1 MLLCHTSPLPKP
13 TRPLFRYPSSC
24 CCWCWCFSTSTPGNK
39 NEEAAELLEKA
50 ANYYKLG
57 KAWREATEAYR
68 QLAGIQIK
76 QDSKHDA
83 ANAYVE
89 GAKCAMKVQPQEAV
103 VLLQSAVELYT
114 DMGRLNM
121 AARQLRDI
129 ADAQEKQG
137 LKEEA
142 LQFYA
147 QAADLFATEN
157 ATSDANKARI
167 KVAELSAELDRYQ
180 VRQGAFCVCSQ
191 FPTDR
196 QLGRGVRSANA
207 WHTYHHQQQ
216 VSLHACMDDVPV
228 QPAATAHSKRTPNVA
243 PAVSPSPTVQA
254 AEEIYVDVARSCTE
268 SNLLKFSAKG
278 YLLQAGICALCY
290 ASDDDMAIKLEQ
302 YRSAG
307 CGAWAAS
314 SSALAATTAS
324 LLGRFACVHTTPQ
337 QQGPNSFCLAYIVSC
352 HP

>member
-1 MLLCHTSPLPKP
+1 MNAEM
-13 TRPLFRYPSSC
+13 YV
-24 CCWCWCFSTSTPGNK
+24 GNK

-89 GAKCAMKVQPQEAV
+89 GAKCAMKVQPAEAV

-129 ADAQEKQG
+129 AEAQEKQG

-142 LQFYA
+142 IQFYS

-167 KVAELSAELDRYQ
+167 KVAELSAEMDRYQ
-180 VRQGAFCVCSQ
+180 VRPLHQRPAQEWHCCSHLLVVVPARCVC
-191 FPTDR
+191 R
-196 QLGRGVRSANA
+196 GWGRSEVLSASMRNRC
-207 WHTYHHQQQ
+207 
-216 VSLHACMDDVPV
+216 ACLRARL
-228 QPAATAHSKRTPNVA
+228 QHSKR
-243 PAVSPSPTVQA
+243 
-254 AEEIYVDVARSCTE
+254 
-268 SNLLKFSAKG
+268 
-278 YLLQAGICALCY
+278 
-290 ASDDDMAIKLEQ
+290 
-302 YRSAG
+302 
-307 CGAWAAS
+307 
-314 SSALAATTAS
+314 
-324 LLGRFACVHTTPQ
+324 Q
-337 QQGPNSFCLAYIVSC
+337 QQAF
-352 HP
+352 